1 MITSKSF
8 KLKPTQTKVKTAD
21 GRVFIEDKDQIKKV
35 NQNLMARMTPSI
47 RSEE

>member
-21 GRVFIEDKDQIKKV
+21 GRVFIEDKDQIKEVKKF
-35 NQNLMARMTPSI
+35 QLI
-47 RSEE
+47 